1 MSAMDDFSRSGST
14 TVLVTVCALVLV
26 AFLLATA
33 FLLGRAM
40 VHVLHGVDAEVRQ
53 TQTLTPLTLTGSP
66 RRAAL
71 QLGDRSGTSLTLA
84 ATPSSS
90 PSSAGRLLLNRTV
103 AHPV

>member
-14 TVLVTVCALVLV
+14 TVLVTVCALILV
-26 AFLLATA
+26 AFVLVSA

-40 VHVLHGVDAEVRQ
+40 VGFLHHVDAEVRQ
-53 TQTLTPLTLTGSP
+53 TQTAPAHPLTLKGSP
-66 RRAAL
+66 GRAAL
-71 QLGDRSGTSLTLA
+71 QLGDRSETSLTLA

-90 PSSAGRLLLNRTV
+90 WA